1 MATKKQPVYRIDH
14 TDLGNAQRLVKQFGD
29 KIRYCFPSRQWLVWN
44 EIRWEWDTT
53 GEIER
58 LAKETARRIY
68 DEISRFRSEDSRKAL
83 ASWATKSESKRAIK
97 DMIDLARSEPG
108 IPIMPAELDANSFQL
123 NCLNG
128 TVDLRTGELLSHRRE
143 DLITKLAPVEY
154 DPKAYDHTWEKVI
167 RESTNGNIELQEL
180 MQRAFGYSTTGDT
193 SEEVLFLIHGPAATS
208 KSTIIEAVKK
218 TLGDYA
224 MTADFETFIK
234 RRDVGG
240 PRNDIARLAGSR
252 FVVSIEVDEG
262 KQLAE
267 ALIKMITG
275 GDTVTVRK
283 LYQES
288 FEYKPAFKLWLVANH
303 APKVDPDD
311 DAMWRRIHRI
321 PMVCQVPKELRD
333 PQVKA
338 HLTNPTK
345 AGPAILKWLI
355 EGCLAWQRE
364 GLNIP
369 AVVQQATDEY
379 RASQDSFG
387 DFISDCCVLESD
399 AWVSSEALRGAFK
412 VWSREHEGWLNGHSL
427 NDQGF
432 AKKLRR
438 FGAQAKKGTGGTRG
452 WQGIRLDR
460 EEPSFEITATDSDSD
475 SVQ

>member
-1 MATKKQPVYRIDH
+1 MATRKQPVHRNDH
-14 TDLGNAQRLVKQFGD
+14 TDWGNAQRLVKQFGD

-58 LAKETARRIY
+58 LAKETVRRIY

-97 DMIDLARSEPG
+97 DMIDLAQSEPG
-108 IPIMPAELDANSFQL
+108 IPVTPAELDANHYQL

-128 TVDLRTGELLSHRRE
+128 TVDLRTGELLPHRRE

-167 RESTNGNIELQEL
+167 KESTNGNIELQEL

-224 MTADFETFIK
+224 LTTDFETFIK
-234 RRDVGG
+234 RRDAGG

-252 FVVSIEVDEG
+252 LVVSSEIDEG

-267 ALIKMITG
+267 GLIKMITG
-275 GDTVTVRK
+275 GDTVTARK
-283 LYQES
+283 LYHES
-288 FEYKPAFKLWLVANH
+288 FEYKPAFTLWLVANH

-311 DAMWRRIHRI
+311 DAMWRRIVLI
-321 PMVCQVPKELRD
+321 PMICQVPKELRD
-333 PQVKA
+333 PKVKA
-338 HLTNPTK
+338 HLTNPEI
-345 AGPAILKWLI
+345 AGPAILQWLLK
-355 EGCLAWQRE
+355 GCLDWQHE
-364 GLNIP
+364 GLKIP
-369 AVVQQATDEY
+369 AVVQQATDDY
-379 RASQDSFG
+379 RASQDSFS
-387 DFISDCCVLESD
+387 DFVSDCCIVEPD
-399 AWVSSEALRGAFK
+399 AWVSSEDLRERYAS
-412 VWSREHEGWLNGHSL
+412 WSREHNEGRLNSNGLS
-427 NDQGF
+427 DKAF
-432 AKKLRR
+432 AKKLHR
-438 FGAQAKKGTGGTRG
+438 FGCSSRKGTGGLRG
-452 WQGIRLDR
+452 WRGIRIRNDTA
-460 EEPSFEITATDSDSD
+460 SFDDPTTDQSD